1 MDFRM
6 GWLIKSLFRY
16 TWPEYKKKK
25 KYCVFISGVNILLL
39 QNTRVDKLQISYI
52 ITKVIL

>member
-1 MDFRM
+1 M